1 MKNDLCIQEL
11 QEKLDR
17 DGLSVEPLLRAVCRC
32 MAEELIERGSV
43 CLKGVGCFEVTEQP
57 PVLKDGQ
64 LLPPASRLR
73 FHTRPVNDD
82 ELSKLVGCRA
92 GISPVKARNFMK
104 ALGSCLEK
112 AVRARRELR
121 LRGIGVF
128 CQREG
133 RYLFVP
139 DDSFEELLNAAC
151 LHLTAIDIEGR

>member
-1 MKNDLCIQEL
+1 MKNDPCIQEL

-17 DGLSVEPLLRAVCRC
+17 DGLSVEPLLRVVCRC
-32 MAEELIERGSV
+32 MAEELLERGSV
-43 CLKGVGCFEVTEQP
+43 CLKGVGCFEVAQQP
-57 PVLKDGQ
+57 PVFKEGQ
-64 LLPPASRLR
+64 LLPPTRRLR

-82 ELSKLVGCRA
+82 ELSKLVGYSA
-92 GISPVKARNFMK
+92 GISPMKARSFMK
-104 ALGSCLEK
+104 ALGRCLEK
-112 AVRARRELR
+112 AVKAHREFR

-128 CQREG
+128 SQQEG